1 MRRIL
6 PLVIRFVAYAISML
20 LITLIMR
27 QDFKDAQ
34 VLENSGI
41 ELAQEGLLVL
51 SILILVFLG
60 KKWQLFKTFSL
71 ALAGVLSVHFVREFD
86 FWLNYNLFDKAW
98 QLIAGVL
105 VIVTLAY
112 MFKNFKQLIVEVVE
126 VSKTYAFA
134 IFLVGFTMLHVFS
147 RLFGSKSL
155 WNYIL
160 EPIHSNYESLVGVE
174 NTVSL
179 EDFVWPIKTA
189 AQESIELLAYSIM
202 CIGVCELLL
211 YVKNNNQ

>member
-1 MRRIL
+1 MKRLL
-6 PLVIRFVAYAISML
+6 PLILRFIAYALSLVSIS
-20 LITLIMR
+20 LIMR

-34 VLENSGI
+34 VLEDSGI
-41 ELAQEGLLVL
+41 EIAQESLLVL
-51 SILILVFLG
+51 SILILLFSG
-60 KKWQLFKTFSL
+60 KKWQLLRIFNL

-105 VIVTLAY
+105 VIITLAY
-112 MFKNFKQLIVEVVE
+112 MFKNFKQLIVEIVE

-189 AQESIELLAYSIM
+189 AQESIELLAYTIM
-202 CIGVCELLL
+202 FIGVVELLV
-211 YVKNNNQ
+211 YVKNKN